1 MKKYNIFHSDSDQEQ
16 TSENLAQESMQT
28 VVKGLVKKTH
38 WGEDILKGNKSAKG
52 VAWSLFKKTSAF
64 KVLVIFGVLLVL
76 IIILLVVLI
85 ALK

>member
-1 MKKYNIFHSDSDQEQ
+1 M
-16 TSENLAQESMQT
+16 
-28 VVKGLVKKTH
+28 GG
-38 WGEDILKGNKSAKG
+38 GEDIFKGNKSAKG
-52 VAWSLFKKTSAF
+52 IAWSLFRKTTAF